1 MDTQRIL
8 EKLDPLGCILLVA
21 GGLICAL
28 AGALSDK
35 LFGGSPKAK
44 VIIKAVA
51 LVPAMLGALILL
63 DII

>member
-21 GGLICAL
+21 GVIVCAL
-28 AGALSDK
+28 AGFISDK
-35 LFGGSPKAK
+35 LFGKSEKAK
-44 VIIKAVA
+44 VIIKAAA